1 MLSAWRIVLASEA
14 ARAFSGEGSRRYG
27 GRWNSPG
34 KQVVYMSEHQS
45 TAAFE
50 IFIHNRPFLPDEKFK
65 AFYLEWP
72 NSFTE
77 FIRSKDLPADWRV
90 TVPHDGRTV
99 GVIVHHVANMYPIEI
114 ELAQTTEIFGNVAH
128 RFSSYAKRG
137 TTNHGSIDV
146 RRAISTQFIR
156 TEAGWRISSMA
167 WDDERDA

>member
-34 KQVVYMSEHQS
+34 K
-45 TAAFE
+45 
-50 IFIHNRPFLPDEKFK
+50 FK

-90 TVPHDGRTV
+90 TPASRS
-99 GVIVHHVANMYPIEI
+99 
-114 ELAQTTEIFGNVAH
+114 TTEIGDRWVRERHSAVLAVPSAIAPAETNFLLNPLH
-128 RFSSYAKRG
+128 RDFHRVHIARPVDFSFDPRL
-137 TTNHGSIDV
+137 
-146 RRAISTQFIR
+146 
-156 TEAGWRISSMA
+156 AGR
-167 WDDERDA
+167 

>member
-34 KQVVYMSEHQS
+34 ARVVYVSEHQS
-45 TAAFE
+45 MAAFE

-90 TVPHDGRTV
+90 TPASRS
-99 GVIVHHVANMYPIEI
+99 
-114 ELAQTTEIFGNVAH
+114 TTEIGDRWVRERHSAVLAVPSAIAPAETNFLLNPLH
-128 RFSSYAKRG
+128 RDFHRVHIARPVDFSFDPRL
-137 TTNHGSIDV
+137 
-146 RRAISTQFIR
+146 
-156 TEAGWRISSMA
+156 AGR
-167 WDDERDA
+167 